1 MTLLALLAQATVE
14 HQPVSLLGPYIV
26 SVSGLF
32 VGASAL
38 AKVAFEAGK
47 FEEFKSNTKEK
58 EASSSNLHAEFVART
73 ELEVIVK
80 HIDQRFD
87 DVSRQLAEIR
97 KLKLE
102 GNGR

>member
-1 MTLLALLAQATVE
+1 MTLAALLAQAAVV
-14 HQPVSLLGPYIV
+14 QPSAINLAGPYIISGV
-26 SVSGLF
+26 SL
-32 VGASAL
+32 ASVMA
-38 AKVAFEAGK
+38 VAFKAGVWAGAFK
-47 FEEFKSNTKEK
+47 EFKERYEKDKANT
-58 EASSSNLHAEFVART
+58 AEHVTQNEMQFF
-73 ELEVIVK
+73 VK